1 MLSQDQRTTTAPRT
15 TWQVARQAQ
24 ARSSNTD
31 ASRTP
36 RGTHVQCLDCRGG
49 QAGQGLLP
57 RQGRLQVNSLNPRPH
72 L

>member
-1 MLSQDQRTTTAPRT
+1 MGVYVMLSQDQRTTTALRT
-15 TWQVARQAQ
+15 TWQEARQAQ

-36 RGTHVQCLDCRGG
+36 RGTHIQCLDCRGG
-49 QAGQGLLP
+49 
-57 RQGRLQVNSLNPRPH
+57 QGRLQVNSLNPHPH